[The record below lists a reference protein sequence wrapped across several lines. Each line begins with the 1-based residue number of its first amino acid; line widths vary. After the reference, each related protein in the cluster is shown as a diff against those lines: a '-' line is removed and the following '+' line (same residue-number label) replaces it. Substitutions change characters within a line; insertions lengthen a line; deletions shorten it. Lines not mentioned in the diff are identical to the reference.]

1 MINIYNNIGLYLYYL
16 WPVSSELKLNNLVS
30 LNLFISYL
38 NKYLLRTY
46 YKLDIMLNTWYIV
59 SNESYFMLSEVSKE
73 MVEMD
78 K

>member
-46 YKLDIMLNTWYIV
+46 YKLDIMLNTWYII

-73 MVEMD
+73 MVEME